1 MKYAPAAALALLAAV
16 IAVIG
21 GVLQNASGAGS
32 QPGIT
37 LTHIGGAAA
46 ICALIAAIIAAF
58 AGSHAEPD
66 PKSVYVTATD
76 GHAVIPVIGPYATE
90 RAAYHDLGNI
100 RAQFDPEGRYAW
112 TVQTAAHETTVAG
125 AANEFFKVT

>member
-1 MKYAPAAALALLAAV
+1 MKYAPAAALTLLAAV

-46 ICALIAAIIAAF
+46 ICALIAAF

-66 PKSVYVTATD
+66 PKPVYVTATD
-76 GHAVIPVIGPYATE
+76 GHAVIPVIGPYTTE

>member
-21 GVLQNASGAGS
+21 GALQNASGAGS

-37 LTHIGGAAA
+37 LTHIGGAGA
-46 ICALIAAIIAAF
+46 ICALIAAIIAALT
-58 AGSHAEPD
+58 GNHAEPA

-90 RAAYHDLGNI
+90 RAAYDDLGDI

-112 TVQTAAHETTVAG
+112 TVETAAHETTVAG

>member
-37 LTHIGGAAA
+37 FTHIGGAGAV
-46 ICALIAAIIAAF
+46 CALIAAILAALN
-58 AGSHAEPD
+58 GNDAERD

-90 RAAYHDLGNI
+90 RAAYDDLGNI

-112 TVQTAAHETTVAG
+112 TVQPASHETTVAG
-125 AANEFFKVT
+125 VANEFFKLA